1 MEHFNGSD
9 YPPVYH
15 GAGSQRG
22 EIGSGGD
29 DLSRK
34 SDPPLAGED
43 LPLTREDVRAL
54 AGGLPRMFAL
64 VQETGEDDEEIAVE
78 VVAYGLALPCG
89 TAATVGVVNGF
100 GRWTSAHSAASR
112 LRSDLVWLGDDGEWP
127 SS

>member
-15 GAGSQRG
+15 GAGPQRG
-22 EIGSGGD
+22 EIGDGED
-29 DLSRK
+29 DLSWK
-34 SDPPLAGED
+34 PDSSLAGD
-43 LPLTREDVRAL
+43 DSPLTREGVRAL

-64 VQETGEDDEEIAVE
+64 VQETGEDDEEIVVE

-100 GRWTSAHSAASR
+100 GRWTSARSAASR
-112 LRSDLVWLGDDGEWP
+112 LRSDLVWLGDDGGWP